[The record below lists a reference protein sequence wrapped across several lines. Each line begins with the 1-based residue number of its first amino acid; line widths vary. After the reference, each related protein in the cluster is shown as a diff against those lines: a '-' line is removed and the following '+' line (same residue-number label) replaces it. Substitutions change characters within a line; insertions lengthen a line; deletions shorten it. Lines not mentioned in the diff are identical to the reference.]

1 MPFGDIKYFCLLTKM
16 LDFRNVYLRDVRE
29 DKEFGMEENSIE
41 KPFSGENRDEIGT
54 DASAIV
60 IPVIQE
66 EIVVDKYIVEKG
78 KVRVSKRV
86 SEYEEIVDEPL
97 FHEEVKVER
106 VPVNKFIDAAPQV
119 RQEGDTL
126 IIPVVQEQVIVQKRL
141 VLVEELRVRKELVET
156 HQPQTVTLLKEQ
168 VEINRIA
175 ENTESANNTQGNA
188 GNTSA

>member
-1 MPFGDIKYFCLLTKM
+1 MKQKLAEEPALGEH
-16 LDFRNVYLRDVRE
+16 RD
-29 DKEFGMEENSIE
+29 KLGI
-41 KPFSGENRDEIGT
+41 

-106 VPVNKFIDAAPQV
+106 VPVNKFIDVSPPV

-126 IIPVVQEQVIVQKRL
+126 IIPVVEEQVFVQKRL
-141 VLVEELRVRKELVET
+141 VLVEELHIKKEVVEM
-156 HQPQTVTLLKEQ
+156 HQPQIVTLLKEQ
-168 VEINRIA
+168 VEINRVA
-175 ENTESANNTQGNA
+175 ENTESAKNTQGNA
-188 GNTSA
+188 GNISA